1 MSSLEERRAARA
13 ARRRRQ
19 DDNDD
24 MKTSILSADLEER
37 LTQRRRDREERLKLI
52 AAGVSTINGEDE
64 FERRRRERREQRLR
78 GGEEEQE
85 ETTSRRSRRRQQAE
99 EEEDSTSSYR
109 SRRRRGGDD
118 EDSYSAPAEPAYD
131 EEAENRRR
139 QQQEEEEAA
148 ARAAQEEYER
158 QQEESRRQ
166 RQEEERQRREEEE
179 RRQRKKERIEEQEP
193 QRYQKALQ
201 ERKKLETRPASDTN
215 GDTEDKGFKVNDRW
229 SKNSFSTSIEV
240 RRISEE
246 GKAGKLK
253 SFFETKDDTPLQMNG
268 HTPQP
273 VKRQSSIK
281 SPPVEAIED
290 NPLNLVQEQL
300 VKFETSMH
308 LHHTPKVELKKHRE
322 IEIKII
328 AQGADRLKDI
338 QKKFQ
343 GENTMVNGNSPR
355 LGKFSSSEQHINEK
369 TESWR
374 DNPTVLNRWNHQQT
388 ERPKRTYRSTSS
400 ISLNTENNASEQVR
414 RKSEKISLLTA
425 KFNSVNSSKGEVTS
439 PLSPREGSSLRR
451 KWSLSSDT
459 SSDTTDSVVTR
470 WRARNSISKLTDRW
484 QHDQADSP
492 NSSFSRSRPLSSLSP
507 EQNKENRL
515 PTVRRSNSLNLDRS
529 YTGRLEEEERLRL
542 EREEQERE
550 EAQAMIDEE
559 ARIEQEKLDA
569 ERIKREKLEQ
579 AERDR
584 EEEERQK
591 LIETK
596 LIMQKA
602 AEDLKNEA
610 KAKAEAKEKYIN
622 DLVPKFSTDGKDVA
636 ALQALCKDFHKRLA
650 SLEEDVYDWEAK
662 IRKQDFEIN
671 ELTLKVNDTKGKFV
685 KPVLRKVNKT
695 ESKLDK
701 IQRKEAKKSDFRDN
715 LKSSSKHAVDEEGGE
730 EGEAEEDVENE

>member
-550 EAQAMIDEE
+550 EE
-559 ARIEQEKLDA
+559 ARRMAEEQKKKKKKGLGGLSPEKKKMLKYDTSDENDDDYDA
-569 ERIKREKLEQ
+569 EKRRVLSQRIQPLP
-579 AERDR
+579 
-584 EEEERQK
+584 
-591 LIETK
+591 
-596 LIMQKA
+596 
-602 AEDLKNEA
+602 DLTCMSK
-610 KAKAEAKEKYIN
+610 
-622 DLVPKFSTDGKDVA
+622 A

-730 EGEAEEDVENE
+730 EGEAEEDVEAKEEVSAE

>member
-550 EAQAMIDEE
+550 EE
-559 ARIEQEKLDA
+559 ARRMAEEQKKKKKKGLGGLSPEKKKML
-569 ERIKREKLEQ
+569 K
-579 AERDR
+579 
-584 EEEERQK
+584 
-591 LIETK
+591 K

-730 EGEAEEDVENE
+730 EGEAEEDVEAKEEVSAE

>member
-1 MSSLEERRAARA
+1 MNS
-13 ARRRRQ
+13 
-19 DDNDD
+19 D
-24 MKTSILSADLEER
+24 MKTSVLSADLEER
-37 LTQRRRDREERLKLI
+37 LAQRRRDREERLKLI

-78 GGEEEQE
+78 GGDEAPE
-85 ETTSRRSRRRQQAE
+85 ETTSRRSRRRQVEE

-158 QQEESRRQ
+158 QQEELRRQ

-201 ERKKLETRPASDTN
+201 ERTKLETRPASDTN
-215 GDTEDKGFKVNDRW
+215 GDTVDKGLKAGNSDRW
-229 SKNSFSTSIEV
+229 SKNSFSKSIEV

-253 SFFETKDDTPLQMNG
+253 SFFETKEDSSPKSNG
-268 HTPQP
+268 VPTQP

-281 SPPVEAIED
+281 SPPIEPIED
-290 NPLNLVQEQL
+290 NSLNLVQEQL

-308 LHHTPKVELKKHRE
+308 LHHTPKIEPRKHRE

-328 AQGADRLKDI
+328 AQGADRLKNI

-343 GENTMVNGNSPR
+343 GENNMMNGNSPR

-374 DNPTVLNRWNHQQT
+374 ESPTVLNRWNHQQT
-388 ERPKRTYRSTSS
+388 DLTKRTYRSTSS
-400 ISLNTENNASEQVR
+400 ISLNLDNNASEQVR
-414 RKSEKISLLTA
+414 RKSEKIALLTA
-425 KFNSVNSSKGEVTS
+425 KIVDKGDKGEVTS

-470 WRARNSISKLTDRW
+470 WRARNSVSKLTDRW
-484 QHDQADSP
+484 QHDQASSP
-492 NSSFSRSRPLSSLSP
+492 NNSFTRSPRPWSSLSP

-569 ERIKREKLEQ
+569 ERIKKEKLEQ

-636 ALQALCKDFHKRLA
+636 ALQSLCKDFHKRLA
-650 SLEEDVYDWEAK
+650 ALEEDVYDWEAK

-715 LKSSSKHAVDEEGGE
+715 LKSSSKHA
-730 EGEAEEDVENE
+730 EDGSLHGLLSSVIF